1 MAMRLCLAFIILF
14 SMTGSWPAF
23 AQNSSETQMA
33 QIYNK
38 AGKHYAKGEYKQAL
52 DLYNSIE
59 TESADLYFNRACA
72 YFKTGD
78 IGQAILYFER
88 VKRFGRYTEEV
99 EHNLR
104 LLRNLKKD
112 KEKENDTGFANLL
125 VSFFPTP
132 VNSASYIFALF
143 NTLLF
148 ASVIVYLF
156 VIAEKKRKKARNIAF
171 IFLVLW
177 AGAFQNLLKS
187 REDFESRKTA
197 IATDK
202 EINALSG
209 PDKNANHLF
218 TFHAGTKVI
227 LGRAEGEF
235 IQVTLSTGLTG
246 FVPRTSV
253 TRI

>member
-1 MAMRLCLAFIILF
+1 
-14 SMTGSWPAF
+14 
-23 AQNSSETQMA
+23 MA
-33 QIYNK
+33 QIYNQ
-38 AGKHYAKGEYKQAL
+38 AGKYYAKGEYQKAL

-72 YFKTGD
+72 YFKTGN

-88 VKRFGRYTEEV
+88 VKRFGRYAKEV
-99 EHNLR
+99 EHNLH

-112 KEKENDTGFANLL
+112 KEKENDTGFAFLL
-125 VSFFPTP
+125 LSFFPTP
-132 VNSASYIFALF
+132 VNSASYIFAVF

-148 ASVIVYLF
+148 AGIIVYLF
-156 VIAEKKRKKARNIAF
+156 SIDDRKRKKTKNIAF
-171 IFLVLW
+171 VFLILW
-177 AGAFQNLLKS
+177 AGAFQNLMKS
-187 REDFESRKTA
+187 REEFESRKTA

-209 PDKNANHLF
+209 PDKNASHLF
-218 TFHAGTKVI
+218 TFHEGTKI
-227 LGRAEGEF
+227 TLGRAEGEF
-235 IQVTLSTGLTG
+235 IQVTLGTGLTG

>member
-1 MAMRLCLAFIILF
+1 
-14 SMTGSWPAF
+14 
-23 AQNSSETQMA
+23 MA

-38 AGKHYAKGEYKQAL
+38 AGKFYAKGDYKQAL

-99 EHNLR
+99 EHNLK
-104 LLRNLKKD
+104 LLRSLKKD
-112 KEKENDTGFANLL
+112 KEKEDETGFSHLL
-125 VSFFPTP
+125 VSVFPTP
-132 VNSASYIFALF
+132 VNSASYIFVIF

-148 ASVIVYLF
+148 AAICLYLF
-156 VIAEKKRKKARNIAF
+156 VLTKQKRKKIRTIVF

-177 AGAFQNLLKS
+177 AGSFQNLLES
-187 REDFESRKTA
+187 REAFDNRKTA

-209 PDKNANHLF
+209 PDKNASHLF
-218 TFHAGTKVI
+218 TFHAGTKVT